1 MDELLLKEFYAKR
14 SKVAVNALKA
24 NNFNALF
31 YATKEEAVSKAISFI
46 PKNATV
52 GIGGSI
58 SIREIGLLEIIN
70 KQGNTVFSHWE
81 KDLTTEEKLNNR
93 KKSLTCDVYLTSSN
107 AITLNGELVN
117 IDGSGNRIAAM
128 SFGPQKTIIIAGA
141 NKLVDTLEEAFA
153 RIRNITAP
161 LNGIRLSRK
170 TPCALIGQ
178 CTDCDSP
185 ERMCNISVVFHKK
198 PNLSDITVILVGESL
213 GY

>member
-70 KQGNTVFSHWE
+70 K
-81 KDLTTEEKLNNR
+81 
-93 KKSLTCDVYLTSSN
+93 
-107 AITLNGELVN
+107 
-117 IDGSGNRIAAM
+117 
-128 SFGPQKTIIIAGA
+128 
-141 NKLVDTLEEAFA
+141 
-153 RIRNITAP
+153 
-161 LNGIRLSRK
+161 
-170 TPCALIGQ
+170 
-178 CTDCDSP
+178 
-185 ERMCNISVVFHKK
+185 
-198 PNLSDITVILVGESL
+198 
-213 GY
+213 